1 LREDSAMRNRFTNTL
16 VILFL
21 ASSLCVVSPGKAPA
35 EDKVKD
41 PAANMSAFTYRSIW
55 DFLMTPFSA
64 IDTATGMSTIIK
76 FNVVPPRGRIL
87 FSSNRQG
94 YPAVY
99 MLYNGALQEM
109 CKNGK
114 DGRWYS
120 DGSRFICLPTGDD
133 VKWDMAIVDNQG
145 KLIRI
150 IKPYENGTIYEA
162 SLCPKNTQLIY
173 FRGRK
178 NRFSR
183 EALYSLR
190 LEDNK
195 ITQLSDSVIS
205 SFAVSP
211 DGTEI
216 VFAALKNEKDDTGQE
231 YLWLMKADG
240 SNARK
245 LTDTEGVLA
254 PAWSPSGGKIA
265 FSSLG
270 KERKYRQIF
279 IMDADGSN
287 AHQLTM
293 SEFHK
298 NNPCWSP
305 DEKQIC
311 YEAYT
316 HDSAFDA
323 SELFVINSNGTHEA
337 RVIYPMKTNLD
348 KWPTESKPNWVKD

>member
-1 LREDSAMRNRFTNTL
+1 MRNGFTNTL

-21 ASSLCVVSPGKAPA
+21 AFGLGVISPDKAPA
-35 EDKVKD
+35 DDMVKD
-41 PAANMSAFTYRSIW
+41 PAATMTAFTYRSIW

-64 IDTATGMSTIIK
+64 IDTATGMSTGMK
-76 FNVVPPRGRIL
+76 YDVAPARGKIL
-87 FSSNRQG
+87 FGSNRQG

-99 MLYNGALQEM
+99 MLHNGVVREM

-114 DGRWYS
+114 DGRWSS
-120 DGSRFICLPTGDD
+120 DGSKFICLPTSDD
-133 VKWDMAIVDNQG
+133 VKWDMALVDNQG

-150 IKPYENGTIYEA
+150 IRPYENGTIYEA
-162 SLCPKNTQLIY
+162 SFCPKNSEIIY

-178 NRFSR
+178 NQYSR
-183 EALYSLR
+183 EAFYSMR

-195 ITQLSDSVIS
+195 ITQLRDCGIS

-211 DGTEI
+211 DGTQI
-216 VFAALKNEKDDTGQE
+216 AFTALKDEKDATGQE
-231 YLWLMKADG
+231 CLWLMKADG

-245 LTDTEGVLA
+245 LTDSQGDLA
-254 PAWSPSGGKIA
+254 PAWSPEGGRIA

-270 KERKYRQIF
+270 KERMYRQIF
-279 IMDADGSN
+279 IMDVQGN
-287 AHQLTM
+287 NLKQLTT

-305 DEKQIC
+305 DEKQVC

-316 HDSAFDA
+316 HDSAFEA
-323 SELFVINSNGTHEA
+323 SELFVINRNGTGEA
-337 RVIYPMKTNLD
+337 RVMTPMKTKLD
-348 KWPTESKPNWVKD
+348 KWPTDSKPHWVKD

>member
-1 LREDSAMRNRFTNTL
+1 MRNSIANTL
-16 VILFL
+16 IILFL
-21 ASSLCVVSPGKAPA
+21 ASSLGVISPGKSLA

-64 IDTATGMSTIIK
+64 FDTATGASTIMK
-76 FNVVPPRGRIL
+76 YSVVPFRGRIL
-87 FSSNRQG
+87 LSSNRQG

-99 MLYNGALQEM
+99 MLHNGVLQEM

-120 DGSRFICLPTGDD
+120 DGSSFICLPTGDN
-133 VKWDMAIVDNQG
+133 VKWDMAIIDNQG

-162 SLCPKNTQLIY
+162 SFCPENTKLIY

-178 NRFSR
+178 NQFSR

-216 VFAALKNEKDDTGQE
+216 VFAALRNEKDATSQE
-231 YLWLMKADG
+231 CIWLMKSDG

-245 LTDTEGVLA
+245 LTDSEGDLA

-265 FSSLG
+265 FSSFG

-287 AHQLTM
+287 SHQLTT

-316 HDSAFDA
+316 HDSAFEA
-323 SELFVINSNGTHEA
+323 SELFVINSNGTREA
-337 RVIYPMKTNLD
+337 RVMSPMKTKLD
-348 KWPTESKPNWVKD
+348 KWPTESKPNWIKD

>member
-1 LREDSAMRNRFTNTL
+1 MKNCLANTL
-16 VILFL
+16 IILFL
-21 ASSLCVVSPGKAPA
+21 VSSLCLLSPGKAQA
-35 EDKVKD
+35 ENNVKD
-41 PAANMSAFTYRSIW
+41 PDANMNAFTYRSMW

-64 IDTATGMSTIIK
+64 FDTATGMSTRMEYD
-76 FNVVPPRGRIL
+76 VVPSKVKIL
-87 FSSNRQG
+87 FGSNRQG

-99 MLYNGALQEM
+99 MLHNGVIREM

-120 DGSRFICLPTGDD
+120 DGSKFICLPTSDD

-162 SLCPKNTQLIY
+162 SFCPKNTEIIY

-178 NRFSR
+178 NQFSR
-183 EALYSLR
+183 EAFYSLR
-190 LEDNK
+190 LENNK
-195 ITQLSDSVIS
+195 ITQLRDCVIS

-211 DGTEI
+211 DGTQI
-216 VFAALKNEKDDTGQE
+216 AFAALKNEKDSTGLE
-231 YLWLMKADG
+231 CIWLMKTDG

-245 LTDTEGVLA
+245 LTDFEGDLA
-254 PAWSPSGGKIA
+254 PAWSPDGGKIA

-279 IMDADGSN
+279 ILDVQGNSLK
-287 AHQLTM
+287 QLTT
-293 SEFHK
+293 SAFHK

-316 HDSAFDA
+316 HDSDFDS
-323 SELFVINSNGTHEA
+323 SELFVINNNGKGEA
-337 RVIYPMKTNLD
+337 RVMNPMKTKLD
-348 KWPTESKPNWVKD
+348 KWPTECKPQWVKD

>member
-1 LREDSAMRNRFTNTL
+1 MRNRLANTL

-21 ASSLCVVSPGKAPA
+21 SSSLGIISPGKAQA

-41 PAANMSAFTYRSIW
+41 PAANMSAFTYRSFW

-64 IDTATGMSTIIK
+64 FDTATGISTGMK
-76 FNVVPPRGRIL
+76 YKVVSTRGKLL
-87 FSSNRQG
+87 FCSDRQG

-99 MLYNGALQEM
+99 MLHSGIVREI
-109 CKNGK
+109 CRNGK

-162 SLCPKNTQLIY
+162 SFCPKTPQLIY

-178 NRFSR
+178 NQFSR

-211 DGTEI
+211 DGAEI
-216 VFAALKNEKDDTGQE
+216 VFAALKNEKDATGQDC
-231 YLWLMKADG
+231 LWLMKADG

-245 LTDTEGVLA
+245 LTDAEGDLA
-254 PAWSPSGGKIA
+254 PAWSPTGGKIT

-270 KERKYRQIF
+270 KERTYRQIF

-287 AHQLTM
+287 SRQLTT
-293 SEFHK
+293 SGFHK

-323 SELFVINSNGTHEA
+323 SELFVINSNGSGEA
-337 RVIYPMKTNLD
+337 RVMKPLKTKLD

>member
-1 LREDSAMRNRFTNTL
+1 MKNRFADTL
-16 VILFL
+16 LILLVVF
-21 ASSLCVVSPGKAPA
+21 SLGIISPGKALA
-35 EDKVKD
+35 EDKLKD
-41 PAANMSAFTYRSIW
+41 PAANISAFIYRSFW
-55 DFLMTPFSA
+55 DFLMTPFRA
-64 IDTATGMSTIIK
+64 FDAETGMSSK
-76 FNVVPPRGRIL
+76 MKYDVVPSRGKIL
-87 FSSNRQG
+87 FGSNRQG
-94 YPAVY
+94 YMAVY
-99 MLYNGALQEM
+99 MLQNGIVREM
-109 CKNGK
+109 CRNGK

-133 VKWDMAIVDNQG
+133 VKWDMAVVDDQG
-145 KLIRI
+145 KIIRI
-150 IKPYENGTIYEA
+150 INPHGSGTVYEA
-162 SLCPKNTQLIY
+162 SFCSKTPQLIY

-178 NRFSR
+178 NQYSR

-195 ITQLSDSVIS
+195 ITQLSDCVIS

-211 DGTEI
+211 DGTLL

-231 YLWLMKADG
+231 CIWLMKADG

-245 LTDTEGVLA
+245 LTDSQGDLA
-254 PAWSPSGGKIA
+254 PAWSPTGRKIA

-270 KERKYRQIF
+270 KKRMYRQIF

-287 AHQLTM
+287 SRQLTT

-323 SELFVINSNGTHEA
+323 SELFVIDSKGTGEA
-337 RVIYPMKTNLD
+337 RVMHPVKTKLD
-348 KWPTESKPNWVKD
+348 KWPTESKPHWVKD

>member
-1 LREDSAMRNRFTNTL
+1 MRNRFANTL

-21 ASSLCVVSPGKAPA
+21 ASSLGVISPGKALA

-41 PAANMSAFTYRSIW
+41 PAANMSAFTYQSIW

-64 IDTATGMSTIIK
+64 LDTSTGMSTIMK
-76 FNVVPPRGRIL
+76 FNVVPSRGRIL
-87 FSSNRQG
+87 FGSNRQG

-99 MLYNGALQEM
+99 MLHNGIVREM

-120 DGSRFICLPTGDD
+120 DGSRFICLPTSDD

-162 SLCPKNTQLIY
+162 SYCPKNTQLIY

-178 NRFSR
+178 NQFSR

-195 ITQLSDSVIS
+195 ITQLSDLVIS
-205 SFAVSP
+205 SFSVSP

-216 VFAALKNEKDDTGQE
+216 VFAALKNEKDATGQE
-231 YLWLMKADG
+231 CIWLMKADG
-240 SNARK
+240 RNARK
-245 LTDTEGVLA
+245 LTDSEGDMA
-254 PAWSPSGGKIA
+254 PAWSPITRKIA

-270 KERKYRQIF
+270 KEHKYRQIF

-287 AHQLTM
+287 LNQLTT
-293 SEFHK
+293 SEFYK

-316 HDSAFDA
+316 HDSAFDS
-323 SELFVINSNGTHEA
+323 SELFVINSNGTREA
-337 RVIYPMKTNLD
+337 RFMSPMKTKLD